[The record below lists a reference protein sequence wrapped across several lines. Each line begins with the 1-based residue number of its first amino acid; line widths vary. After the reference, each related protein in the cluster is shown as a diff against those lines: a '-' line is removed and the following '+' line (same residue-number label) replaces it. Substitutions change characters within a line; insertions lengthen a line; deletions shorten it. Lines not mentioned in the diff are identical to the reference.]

1 MSTFNFLRARCPE
14 QSVPEGGRAGLLL
27 QIAVPVVAEVLEELS
42 NCGVFV
48 FLIKAIPNM
57 IKWIPNLILFF

>member
-42 NCGVFV
+42 SCGVLV
-48 FLIKAIPNM
+48 FLV
-57 IKWIPNLILFF
+57 F